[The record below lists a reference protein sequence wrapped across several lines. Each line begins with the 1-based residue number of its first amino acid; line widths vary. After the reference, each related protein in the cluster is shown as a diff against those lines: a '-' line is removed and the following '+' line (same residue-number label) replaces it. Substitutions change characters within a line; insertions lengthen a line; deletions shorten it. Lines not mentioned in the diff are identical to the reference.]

1 MHGLFGHPYRTW
13 TKEHPT
19 RSAKRDFDSLA
30 PPPEKKRSSWTRHL
44 KPWKSPSSGNCSPS
58 PGAESAGNVTPEG
71 SILHNSSTG
80 PLFWPRDLLPA
91 RLPQARIWTWGYDVD
106 INNLLSATSQLSVFR
121 HADALLSDLADL
133 DNSLTSKPVHFVFVA
148 HSLGGLVVKDA
159 LNKSRSSRTYV
170 SKIYNT
176 TGGVCFLGTPHRGS
190 ATATLGR
197 IAFDISKLFFQQPA
211 THVLRSLEV
220 NSEVLDRIG
229 QGFSEILVDQKL
241 KIHSFSEEIPTKGIM
256 VVNNFSSSIGDGL
269 ETRNS
274 IPANHEDM
282 TKFDSDS
289 DVGFT
294 RICAVLT
301 RWENELYG
309 SQAGIPLLLSCL
321 SASKSGC

>member
-1 MHGLFGHPYRTW
+1 VHGLFGHPYRTW

-19 RSAKRDFDSLA
+19 RSAKCNFDSSA
-30 PPPEKKRSSWTRHL
+30 PTPEKRHSPWPRYL
-44 KPWKSPSSGNCSPS
+44 KLWKSSSSGSRSPY
-58 PGAESAGNVTPEG
+58 PGAESAGNVTLEG
-71 SILHNSSTG
+71 SILHDSSSG
-80 PLFWPRDLLPA
+80 PLFWPRDLLPT

-133 DNSLTSKPVHFVFVA
+133 NNSLTPKPVRFVFVA

-170 SKIYNT
+170 NQIYNT

-229 QGFSEILVDQKL
+229 QGFSEILVRPEVED
-241 KIHSFSEEIPTKGIM
+241 SFFLRRNPNQGNHGSEQFLI
-256 VVNNFSSSIGDGL
+256 
-269 ETRNS
+269 
-274 IPANHEDM
+274 
-282 TKFDSDS
+282 FD
-289 DVGFT
+289 
-294 RICAVLT
+294 R
-301 RWENELYG
+301 RR
-309 SQAGIPLLLSCL
+309 P
-321 SASKSGC
+321 